1 MKKIRNLFC
10 CIILLNNALFLF
22 NASAQDSIP
31 FYNMSLEQLMNVN
44 VIVTTDQ
51 PMLAR
56 ESPGIVTVIT
66 QDEIFKSGA
75 HDLLQVLDMV
85 PGFDFGVDVEGVVG
99 IGVRGNWGHEGKVL
113 LLWDGLELNEELF
126 STLQF
131 GAHYPVAQI
140 KKIEIIRGP
149 GSAMYGGN
157 AELAVINVITINNDL
172 NGLMVDGQSAA
183 YSNAISSRGTTICYG
198 KKIKDVHFGFSTY
211 QNRSNRSGN
220 RYIDNF
226 GNSYSMSNLSAI
238 NSQQYRVDFS
248 LKKFSLIAFCD
259 NYKILQRDGYDQ
271 VYSHAYR
278 SKFFNSSINAKYEFF
293 INKWKIQPGF
303 RYKFEKP
310 WNSEEQIVSDGFEPF
325 NVLSSK
331 TLYYINYFVSP
342 SKAIDIS
349 GGFQYYS
356 IVAQQ
361 ELDQMLF
368 NNGFNQ
374 IRTDSYGSFIQ
385 AIAKTKIVNLV
396 LGSRFVHN
404 SYFGNSFVPRVG
416 ITKIREKFHVKVLYS
431 KGYRTPS
438 IENVNLNDLI
448 KPEYTSV
455 IELEAGIKVGHQSYL
470 TTNLYDISTKDQ
482 IVFFYDIS
490 NDRDDYKN
498 VSKGGTRGVEVE
510 YKWKSRKW
518 FAALNYGFYTTAG
531 HTLIS
536 EYSVPGYSSINLAFP
551 SCKINFSAN
560 WKVNNS
566 LSVSPSATFMSKR
579 FSQVNT
585 PVIHITEHPEVIY
598 ANINFSIENILF
610 QRMTGQFSIM
620 NIFNQDV
627 YYIQPYNNNHAPL
640 PGPGRQIQI
649 RFNYQLSNR

>member
-75 HDLLQVLDMV
+75 HDLLQVLYMV

-183 YSNAISSRGTTICYG
+183 YSNSISSRGTTICYG

-278 SKFFNSSINAKYEFF
+278 SKFFNSSILF
-293 INKWKIQPGF
+293 WQ
-303 RYKFEKP
+303 
-310 WNSEEQIVSDGFEPF
+310 
-325 NVLSSK
+325 K
-331 TLYYINYFVSP
+331 TY
-342 SKAIDIS
+342 
-349 GGFQYYS
+349 
-356 IVAQQ
+356 
-361 ELDQMLF
+361 
-368 NNGFNQ
+368 
-374 IRTDSYGSFIQ
+374 
-385 AIAKTKIVNLV
+385 
-396 LGSRFVHN
+396 RFC
-404 SYFGNSFVPRVG
+404 
-416 ITKIREKFHVKVLYS
+416 
-431 KGYRTPS
+431 
-438 IENVNLNDLI
+438 
-448 KPEYTSV
+448 
-455 IELEAGIKVGHQSYL
+455 L
-470 TTNLYDISTKDQ
+470 T
-482 IVFFYDIS
+482 
-490 NDRDDYKN
+490 
-498 VSKGGTRGVEVE
+498 
-510 YKWKSRKW
+510 
-518 FAALNYGFYTTAG
+518 
-531 HTLIS
+531 
-536 EYSVPGYSSINLAFP
+536 
-551 SCKINFSAN
+551 
-560 WKVNNS
+560 
-566 LSVSPSATFMSKR
+566 
-579 FSQVNT
+579 
-585 PVIHITEHPEVIY
+585 
-598 ANINFSIENILF
+598 
-610 QRMTGQFSIM
+610 
-620 NIFNQDV
+620 
-627 YYIQPYNNNHAPL
+627 
-640 PGPGRQIQI
+640 
-649 RFNYQLSNR
+649 